1 MVWCYT
7 QCSGLYYAVKRIM
20 HGQCSFNAMDNAWK
34 NNALNRVSNAWFDL
48 ISSQTTA
55 HAILL

>member
-1 MVWCYT
+1 MV
-7 QCSGLYYAVKRIM
+7 LYYAVKRIM
-20 HGQCSFNAMDNAWK
+20 HDQCSFNAMDNAWK